1 MDEKRDKAVEKRVDE
16 LEREGRARVG
26 WDTRIADWDGWV
38 D

>member
-1 MDEKRDKAVEKRVDE
+1 MDEKRDKAVEKRVDG
-16 LEREGRARVG
+16 LKREGRARVG